1 MAARLLG
8 WYTQQ
13 LTQRPVVTNALS
25 AVALFGIGDVA
36 AQAIEHQGAKTTDR
50 FSQYYDL
57 ARTARA
63 CTFGGLVFSPIISK
77 WWYPYLQS
85 VKSPKGPVQS
95 AIRRVALDQL
105 GFAPFLAVP
114 MYFSVMTVLEGGSA
128 TDISNKLRRN
138 YVSTLIANWS
148 VWPAIQFV
156 NFLWVPPHLRILLVN
171 SASIIWNTFLSLQNA
186 GKRSLAHNDA

>member
-1 MAARLLG
+1 
-8 WYTQQ
+8 
-13 LTQRPVVTNALS
+13 
-25 AVALFGIGDVA
+25 
-36 AQAIEHQGAKTTDR
+36 
-50 FSQYYDL
+50 
-57 ARTARA
+57 
-63 CTFGGLVFSPIISK
+63 
-77 WWYPYLQS
+77 
-85 VKSPKGPVQS
+85 
-95 AIRRVALDQL
+95 
-105 GFAPFLAVP
+105 